1 MKRTN
6 KIKAYLARVLAVAMV
21 ITMAAPPAPAYA
33 LSYGDPAV
41 IRFDPKEGPDLSHSN
56 YINVPRDG
64 DRIMLPDRLA
74 IHWLKQVISM
84 ELPWK
89 IWVLVTGRY
98 YQYLTRV

>member
-6 KIKAYLARVLAVAMV
+6 KIKAYLARVLAAAMV

-56 YINVPRDG
+56 
-64 DRIMLPDRLA
+64 
-74 IHWLKQVISM
+74 
-84 ELPWK
+84 
-89 IWVLVTGRY
+89 
-98 YQYLTRV
+98 

>member
-6 KIKAYLARVLAVAMV
+6 KIKAYLARVLAAAMV

-41 IRFDPKEGPDLSHSN
+41 IRFDPMETGL
-56 YINVPRDG
+56 R
-64 DRIMLPDRLA
+64 MLPDELV

-89 IWVLVTGRY
+89 IWVLVTGRCCLH
-98 YQYLTRV
+98 LTRI

>member
-6 KIKAYLARVLAVAMV
+6 KIKAYLARVLAAAMV

-33 LSYGDPAV
+33 LNYGDPAV

-56 YINVPRDG
+56 YMETGLR
-64 DRIMLPDRLA
+64 MLPDELV

-89 IWVLVTGRY
+89 IWVLVTGRCCLH
-98 YQYLTRV
+98 LTRI